1 VDLWSLALG
10 TLGGAAAVR
19 GLDRL
24 REHRVAPAGLADLLN
39 WAFMVEDGVL
49 LQKDGSLLAAW
60 RYHGPD
66 LSAATPEELNAL
78 SWHVNEALLPFTDAW
93 MFHVDAIRRP
103 AVAYAPSRFPDPVT
117 QLMDDERRAA
127 YAAQAS
133 QQFETEY
140 FLVATHR
147 PPPDAF
153 SRAAACFV
161 QGAKGAGVDWGRVLE
176 AFAAQL
182 QVLEQRL
189 AGRLHLARLD
199 ADALCAHLHE
209 CLTGLMHPVRRPP
222 HGSYLNVVLADQE
235 LVGGFEPRV
244 GPMAIR
250 AVAVQGYP
258 HASHAGQ
265 GDFLNALPFAFRWS
279 HRVLPLGAAE
289 AAKAIRRH
297 QLQWFK
303 KRKGAAAWVQEMVG
317 GKRDAA
323 PRADDELWLDQD
335 ARNLAQDAALAA
347 AENASGA
354 VRFCLFTQVAIV
366 MDPEPAHADLVA
378 GEILKALNDAGF
390 PARVETVNAL
400 EAYLGSLPGHGY
412 PNLRRPLLSTRNI
425 ADLLPVTSVWPGL
438 ATNPSP
444 FFPPKSPPLCW
455 AATEGSTPFRV
466 NLHDSDVGHTLVLGK
481 TGSGKSVLLA
491 LLAAQFRR
499 YPGAQVFAFDVGYS
513 LWALAQAAGARHYDL
528 AAGRVDVLCFQPL
541 ARIDDPA
548 ERAWAADWVETVF
561 GLQGVGVTP
570 PLRARIDRALE
581 LVARNEPPH
590 RTLIELT
597 VQLQDETLAAALRPY
612 TVAGNYGQL
621 LDASTDDL
629 ADGRFQVFEMKHLL
643 ALDDRIALPVLLYLF
658 RRIEQR
664 LDGSP
669 TLLLIDEAWM
679 ALMHS
684 LFGARVNQWLL
695 QLRKQNAA
703 VVLATQSP
711 AQLGELRH
719 RHTIVDSCVTK
730 IYLPNP
736 DAATAAQAPLYRDL
750 GLNDREI
757 AMIARATPKR
767 HYYVKSPRGSRLFEL
782 GLGPVALSF
791 LAADPGASMEE
802 TRRHLETLI
811 ATHGQ
816 DWPAARLEERGLGE
830 WAERIHAYHHDKG
843 ESLDDLP
850 VALSTAE

>member
-1 VDLWSLALG
+1 MDLVSLALG
-10 TLGGAAAVR
+10 TLGGVAGVR
-19 GLDRL
+19 GLARV
-24 REHRVAPAGLADLLN
+24 REHRVAPAGLADLVN
-39 WAFMVEDGVL
+39 WAFLVDDGVV
-49 LQKDGSLLAAW
+49 LQKDGSLLAGW

-66 LSAATPEELNAL
+66 LAAATPEELDAL
-78 SWHVNEALLPFTDAW
+78 SRHVNDALLPFTDDW

-117 QLMDDERRAA
+117 QLIDDERRAA

-133 QQFETEY
+133 RQFETAY
-140 FLVATHR
+140 VLVATHL
-147 PPPDAF
+147 PPPDVF
-153 SRAAACFV
+153 SRAAAFFV
-161 QGAKGAGVDWGRVLE
+161 QGAEGARVEWGRVLE
-176 AFAAQL
+176 AFGTHL
-182 QVLEQRL
+182 RVLEQRL
-189 AGRLHLARLD
+189 AGRLQLARLD
-199 ADALCAHLHE
+199 ADALLTHLHE
-209 CLTGLMHPVRRPP
+209 CLTGLAHPVRTPP

-235 LVGGFEPRV
+235 LLGGFEPRV
-244 GPMAIR
+244 GGMAIR

-279 HRVLPLGAAE
+279 HRVLPLGTAE
-289 AAKAIRRH
+289 AAKQIRRH

-317 GKRDAA
+317 GTRDAA

-335 ARNLAQDAALAA
+335 ARHLAQDASDAA

-354 VRFCLFTQVAIV
+354 VRFCCFTQVAIV
-366 MDPEPAHADLVA
+366 MDRDPARADLVA
-378 GEILKALNDAGF
+378 GEILKGLNDAGF
-390 PARVETVNAL
+390 PGRIETVNAL

-444 FFPPKSPPLCW
+444 FFPPQSPPLCW
-455 AATEGSTPFRV
+455 AATDGSTPFRV
-466 NLHDSDVGHTLVLGK
+466 HLHDSDVGHTLVLGR

-491 LLAAQFRR
+491 LLASQFRR

-513 LWALAQAAGARHYDL
+513 LWALAHAAGARHYDL
-528 AAGRVDVLCFQPL
+528 AAGRVDALAFQPL

-548 ERAWAADWVETVF
+548 ERAWAADWVETLV
-561 GLQGVGVTP
+561 GLQGVPVTP
-570 PLRARIDRALE
+570 PLRGRIDRALA

-597 VQLQDETLAAALRPY
+597 VQLQDETLAVALRPY

-621 LDASTDDL
+621 LDASADDL

-643 ALDDRIALPVLLYLF
+643 GLDDRIALPVLLYLF

-711 AQLGELRH
+711 AQLAQLAH

-736 DAATAAQAPLYRDL
+736 DAGTPAQAPLYHDL
-750 GLNDREI
+750 GLNAREI
-757 AMIARATPKR
+757 AIIARATPKR
-767 HYYVKSPRGSRLFEL
+767 HYYLKSPRGSRLFEL

-811 ATHGQ
+811 TTHGS
-816 DWPAARLEERGLGE
+816 DWPAARLEERGLGP
-830 WAERIHAYHHDKG
+830 WAERLRPLLIPQGDT
-843 ESLDDLP
+843 LDDASL
-850 VALSTAE
+850 ALSPGD

>member
-1 VDLWSLALG
+1 MDLVSLALG
-10 TLGGAAAVR
+10 TLGGVAGVR
-19 GLDRL
+19 GLAHV
-24 REHRVAPAGLADLLN
+24 REHRVAPAGLADLVN
-39 WAFMVEDGVL
+39 WAFLVDDGVV
-49 LQKDGSLLAAW
+49 LQKDGSLLAGW

-66 LSAATPEELNAL
+66 LAAATPEELDAL
-78 SWHVNEALLPFTDAW
+78 SRHVNDALLPFTDDW

-103 AVAYAPSRFPDPVT
+103 AVAYTPSRFPDPIAQVI
-117 QLMDDERRAA
+117 DDERRAA

-133 QQFETEY
+133 RQFETEY
-140 FLVATHR
+140 FLVVTHR
-147 PPPDAF
+147 PPPDVF
-153 SRAAACFV
+153 SRAAAFFV
-161 QGAKGAGVDWGRVLE
+161 QGTEGARVEWGRVLE
-176 AFAAQL
+176 AFGTQL

-189 AGRLHLARLD
+189 AGRLQLARLG
-199 ADALCAHLHE
+199 ADALLTHLHA
-209 CLTGLMHPVRRPP
+209 CLTGLAHPVRTPP
-222 HGSYLNVVLADQE
+222 RGSYLNVVLADQE
-235 LVGGFEPRV
+235 VVGGFEPRV
-244 GPMAIR
+244 GRMAIR

-265 GDFLNALPFAFRWS
+265 GDVLNALPFAFRWS
-279 HRVLPLGAAE
+279 HRVLPLGTAE
-289 AAKAIRRH
+289 AAKQIRRH

-335 ARNLAQDAALAA
+335 ARHLAQDASDAA

-354 VRFCLFTQVAIV
+354 VRFCCFTQVAIV
-366 MDPEPAHADLVA
+366 MEPDPARADLVA

-390 PARVETVNAL
+390 PGRIETVNAL

-444 FFPPKSPPLCW
+444 FFPPQSPPLVW
-455 AATEGSTPFRV
+455 AATDGSTPFRV
-466 NLHDSDVGHTLVLGK
+466 HLHDSDVGHTLVLGK

-513 LWALAQAAGARHYDL
+513 LWALAHAAGARHYDL
-528 AAGRVDVLCFQPL
+528 AAGRVDALAFQPL

-548 ERAWAADWVETVF
+548 ERAWAADWLETLV
-561 GLQGVGVTP
+561 GLQSVTVTP
-570 PLRARIDRALE
+570 LLRGRIDRALA

-597 VQLQDETLAAALRPY
+597 VQLQDETLAVALRPY

-621 LDASTDDL
+621 LDASADAL

-684 LFGARVNQWLL
+684 LFGARVHQWLL

-711 AQLGELRH
+711 AQLAQLAH

-736 DAATAAQAPLYRDL
+736 DAGTPAQAPLYHDL
-750 GLNDREI
+750 GLNEREVAI
-757 AMIARATPKR
+757 IARATPKR
-767 HYYVKSPRGSRLFEL
+767 HYYLKSPRGSRLFEL

-811 ATHGQ
+811 TTHGD
-816 DWPAARLEERGLGE
+816 DWPAARLDERGLAA
-830 WAERIHAYHHDKG
+830 WAARLRGHHPPHGDP
-843 ESLDDLP
+843 LDDPSLALAP
-850 VALSTAE
+850 VG